1 MTRCRSIHFSLLL
14 AFCGALAAAAPALAE
29 TAKPLTRAELA
40 LENKLRHDLFYG
52 ALDASAQTGD
62 VAGTLKLLNEG
73 LTTPVGNMNPTDVA
87 IQWLLDNTFEQADAK
102 KINAFY
108 FMVLADIK
116 TPIALAFQQTG
127 KDAQFKDS
135 AKLALKALMAY
146 EILAM
151 ADAERCG
158 DPSVEQVVGDS
169 IGPRYRDLAFA
180 FKSITKEEFDLLGY
194 YATELERL
202 KGDRPVNTL
211 LCSKGAKA
219 KDNPMYAAPAMEQGV
234 WMQKRTDLRLK
245 YKNFWSKRYYE
256 FQNPG
261 QAAPVTD
268 KAPDA
273 APAPHEMHAV
283 PGVPTDMPVS
293 PANGAAPAISNPTI
307 SNPNPLTDMSKPVPI
322 SPTPAPITPAF
333 KPITPAAP
341 VTVPSAVPDTPESSM
356 PDAPDINT
364 TTTQT
369 PPAQ

>member
-1 MTRCRSIHFSLLL
+1 MTGCRSIRFSFML
-14 AFCGALAAAAPALAE
+14 AFCSALSLATPALAE

-62 VAGTLKLLNEG
+62 VSGTLKLLNEG
-73 LTTPVGNMNPTDVA
+73 LTTPVGEMNPTDVA
-87 IQWLLDNTFEQADAK
+87 IQWLLDNTFEQTDAK

-135 AKLALKALMAY
+135 AKLALKALMTY

-151 ADAERCG
+151 ADAERCS

-180 FKSITKEEFDLLGY
+180 FRSVTKEEFDLLGY

-211 LCSKGAKA
+211 LCSKGDKA
-219 KDNPMYAAPAMEQGV
+219 KDNPLYAPPAMDTGV

-256 FQNPG
+256 FLNPT
-261 QAAPVTD
+261 QPSSSTQDKTEAAPQ
-268 KAPDA
+268 
-273 APAPHEMHAV
+273 HEMHAV
-283 PGVPTDMPVS
+283 PGVPTDLPVA
-293 PANGAAPAISNPTI
+293 PGGNGAPTISNPTISNPTI
-307 SNPNPLTDMSKPVPI
+307 SNPNP
-322 SPTPAPITPAF
+322 PTNVPAPITPPAF
-333 KPITPAAP
+333 TPIKSAPPPSAAP
-341 VTVPSAVPDTPESSM
+341 VVPENAESSM
-356 PDAPDINT
+356 PAAPDVNT
-364 TTTQT
+364 TT
-369 PPAQ
+369 PAGQ